1 MKLIGPYRQLLTMA
15 GLPLRGPL
23 ADAQLQIIED
33 AGILLHNGAIL
44 AAGKFSAL
52 AAQARTDK
60 TEIEEIDIPLVGLP
74 GFIDAHTHICFAG
87 SRAGDYALRNAGNS
101 YLEIAKAGG
110 GIWDTVS
117 RTREAT
123 QETLVSGIAARAGRH
138 LRDGITTI
146 EVKSGYGLSVD
157 EELKMLR
164 AIREASGRVAA
175 DLVPTCLA
183 AHMVPRDFSGD
194 AAAYL
199 DHIGRDL
206 LPKLLEEGLCRR
218 IDAFIEEGAFTR
230 EGIAPYFTGAK
241 RMGFSLTVH
250 ADQFTVGGS
259 EAAIAHGAVSADHL
273 EASTAREVAQI
284 AGSNVIATA
293 LPGASLGLG
302 CSFAP
307 ARALLNAG
315 AALAIA
321 SDWNPGSAPMGRL
334 LTQAAILG
342 TFQKLTGAEV
352 FAGVTFRAAAALQLQ
367 DRGRLE
373 PGQQA
378 DMVGFATSDYREIL
392 YRQGSLAP
400 ARVWKNGKCVYN

>member
-1 MKLIGPYRQLLTMA
+1 
-15 GLPLRGPL
+15 
-23 ADAQLQIIED
+23 
-33 AGILLHNGAIL
+33 
-44 AAGKFSAL
+44 
-52 AAQARTDK
+52 
-60 TEIEEIDIPLVGLP
+60 
-74 GFIDAHTHICFAG
+74 
-87 SRAGDYALRNAGNS
+87 
-101 YLEIAKAGG
+101 
-110 GIWDTVS
+110 
-117 RTREAT
+117 
-123 QETLVSGIAARAGRH
+123 
-138 LRDGITTI
+138 
-146 EVKSGYGLSVD
+146 
-157 EELKMLR
+157 
-164 AIREASGRVAA
+164 
-175 DLVPTCLA
+175 
-183 AHMVPRDFSGD
+183 
-194 AAAYL
+194 
-199 DHIGRDL
+199 
-206 LPKLLEEGLCRR
+206 
-218 IDAFIEEGAFTR
+218 
-230 EGIAPYFTGAK
+230 
-241 RMGFSLTVH
+241 MGFSLTVH